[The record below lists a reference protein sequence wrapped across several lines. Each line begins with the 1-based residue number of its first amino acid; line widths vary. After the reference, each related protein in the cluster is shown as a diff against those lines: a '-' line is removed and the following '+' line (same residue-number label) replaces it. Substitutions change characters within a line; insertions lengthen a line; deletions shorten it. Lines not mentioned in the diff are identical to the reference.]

1 MNISRSEQ
9 FRIVVLLNQMIITIT
24 WLCHCYLCGQ
34 RSVGITRHRQHQCA
48 TAMHIAYHRVV
59 RRSHHV
65 YRVLDKKYYYQM
77 VVLLF
82 ADSACI
88 PRYRQHHCATAR
100 QIAYRRVV
108 RRSYQVYRVLDI
120 KNRPLETTKHLLAT
134 YLFFL
139 SNTMLSLSWIN
150 KLASHPHLTRK

>member
-1 MNISRSEQ
+1 MRTAQRRHNSPQATSMRHCNAYCLSQSRQALSPCLPG
-9 FRIVVLLNQMIITIT
+9 FRQEVLLPN
-24 WLCHCYLCGQ
+24 G
-34 RSVGITRHRQHQCA
+34 CA
-48 TAMHIAYHRVV
+48 AVT
-59 RRSHHV
+59 
-65 YRVLDKKYYYQM
+65 
-77 VVLLF
+77 F

-139 SNTMLSLSWIN
+139 SNTMLSLSCIN
-150 KLASHPHLTRK
+150 KHASHPHLTRK